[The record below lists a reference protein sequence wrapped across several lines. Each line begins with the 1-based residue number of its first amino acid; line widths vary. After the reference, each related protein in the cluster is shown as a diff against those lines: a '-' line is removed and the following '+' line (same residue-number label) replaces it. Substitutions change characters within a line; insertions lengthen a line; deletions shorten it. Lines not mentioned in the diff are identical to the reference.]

1 MKTYSKPFLVLIFCF
16 FLGISLNVNADTPS
30 PDSQAQ
36 TQIVNINTA
45 DAQTLAQKLKGIGIK
60 KAEAIVAYR
69 ESFGL
74 FTHID
79 ELAEVKGIGKKTIE
93 INSGAIEL

>member
-1 MKTYSKPFLVLIFCF
+1 MKTYSKPFLVLIFSI
-16 FLGISLNVNADTPS
+16 FLGISLGVKADTPS
-30 PDSQAQ
+30 PDDQTQ

-60 KAEAIVAYR
+60 KAEAIVSYR